1 MRLRSVQLNETLFHG
16 ELPHHCAGSGRHGKA
31 GGCKSADEEAC
42 MDQIKAFMGSVRR

>member
-1 MRLRSVQLNETLFHG
+1 MKPCFT
-16 ELPHHCAGSGRHGKA
+16 GSYHIIAPDQGGHGKA